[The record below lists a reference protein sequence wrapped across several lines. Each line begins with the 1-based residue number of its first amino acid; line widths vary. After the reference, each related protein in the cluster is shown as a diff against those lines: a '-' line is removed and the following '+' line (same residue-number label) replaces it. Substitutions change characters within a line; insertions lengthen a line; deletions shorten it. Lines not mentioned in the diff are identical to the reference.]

1 MNFKELVG
9 LRDSISMQLDN
20 CKKKVENIR
29 KEYQNQIK
37 NNNDKIKNLINEIN
51 INFLSISIEKALISL
66 PDNAIGSKSFSV
78 ILNKKSTLYDN
89 VQFNKIIRFLTFVE
103 NTEDHYNSFYDTIK
117 NSYVSVP
124 DKSKMQDLINL
135 NRVTNYEYSLLK
147 ILCDTVDKNKVE
159 FNKIYNAIED
169 RGIFLTASEK
179 FQKQMLIE
187 ISDGLEDVVNRI
199 DKTNEYLNDIN
210 YQLWSID
217 ENISSSTNEI
227 VNQLGSIDSSIQAGN
242 ALSAA
247 QNYQL
252 YRINQN
258 IKATR

>member
-1 MNFKELVG
+1 
-9 LRDSISMQLDN
+9 
-20 CKKKVENIR
+20 
-29 KEYQNQIK
+29 
-37 NNNDKIKNLINEIN
+37 
-51 INFLSISIEKALISL
+51 
-66 PDNAIGSKSFSV
+66 
-78 ILNKKSTLYDN
+78 
-89 VQFNKIIRFLTFVE
+89 
-103 NTEDHYNSFYDTIK
+103 
-117 NSYVSVP
+117 
-124 DKSKMQDLINL
+124 
-135 NRVTNYEYSLLK
+135 
-147 ILCDTVDKNKVE
+147 
-159 FNKIYNAIED
+159 
-169 RGIFLTASEK
+169 
-179 FQKQMLIE
+179 MLIE

-199 DKTNEYLNDIN
+199 DKTNEHLNDIN